1 MLKKMQRV
9 LFTKYQIKVF
19 EKKSNIIK
27 DKFQKLSFCI
37 KKIESVGLPTKIQ
50 RIQPRTKLL

>member
-37 KKIESVGLPTKIQ
+37 KK
-50 RIQPRTKLL
+50 